1 MKIFYEKANKEIL
14 EECNQFIQNYR
25 DSFADYYI
33 YRKALCLYIKL
44 SQSLLDSQKDFDDA
58 IKKETNKIIALDE
71 GVEKDV
77 AVFKFNQ
84 SNYCLVL
91 DSTAHHVL
99 EQLDIIERNNRRK
112 H

>member
-14 EECNQFIQNYR
+14 EECNQFIQNHR

-77 AVFKFNQ
+77 AVFKFN
-84 SNYCLVL
+84 
-91 DSTAHHVL
+91 
-99 EQLDIIERNNRRK
+99 
-112 H
+112 

>member
-58 IKKETNKIIALDE
+58 IEKQIKLLLWMRGWKKMLQSLNLINPII
-71 GVEKDV
+71 V
-77 AVFKFNQ
+77 
-84 SNYCLVL
+84 
-91 DSTAHHVL
+91 
-99 EQLDIIERNNRRK
+99 
-112 H
+112 